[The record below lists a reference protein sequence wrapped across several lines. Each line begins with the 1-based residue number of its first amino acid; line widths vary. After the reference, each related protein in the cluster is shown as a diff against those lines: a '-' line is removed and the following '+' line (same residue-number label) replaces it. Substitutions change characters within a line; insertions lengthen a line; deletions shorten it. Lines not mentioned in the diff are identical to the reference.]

1 VRDYSH
7 PPPSSF
13 SPFLFS
19 LPFLSLH
26 FPPYLFH
33 AHSLLSTDAGSD
45 EDGEGEPTGSG
56 SDVDLGS
63 NASGAD
69 SDSDSDDSPE
79 QTFESADALTTV
91 SVAPLSFSR
100 SPTPEAVV
108 PRVPKEEKVQEGSK
122 YKKRV
127 RNTVQA
133 RPKLTRKDRKEIVTG
148 GKKVKKKML
157 TRMKGTKARSAR

>member
-1 VRDYSH
+1 M
-7 PPPSSF
+7 
-13 SPFLFS
+13 
-19 LPFLSLH
+19 
-26 FPPYLFH
+26 
-33 AHSLLSTDAGSD
+33 
-45 EDGEGEPTGSG
+45 DGGG
-56 SDVDLGS
+56 SDVDLGE
-63 NASGAD
+63 
-69 SDSDSDDSPE
+69 SDSDSDGDDNDGSPGPE
-79 QTFESADALTTV
+79 AVFESADALTTV

-100 SPTPEAVV
+100 SPTPEPLAA
-108 PRVPKEEKVQEGSK
+108 PREAKPERTQEGSK